1 MALAGGIVLL
11 APMAT
16 PYSPLYRRVFR
27 WCRPLVMRAALWSLA
42 GAPIAALGAEELEI
56 MDLGRRQKF
65 EVAENEAL
73 LSKWGTTKGELTTQL
88 ATNLPS
94 VALLESYGAQLL
106 VQLPTPIDRARAAA
120 GADDRIKALPGAD
133 WKPVIYV
140 KGANRTTANRRVIT
154 REVDV
159 RLPDGQ
165 TAEDVRARANAE
177 GFRPSKAKG
186 HVLLQ
191 FSNPWKAVEAA
202 AALRA
207 DGTNAEVVLGRV
219 LERRAVPNDPYFD
232 FQWHLRNI
240 GQETSLAGVDV
251 NILSAWDITK
261 GADVKV
267 VVVDDSMQTQLT
279 DAQPQSG
286 HEDLVENARPVS
298 SGLHFDFRDG
308 DSNPNPVDADDAH
321 GTAVSGVLAARGNN
335 SIGVS
340 GSAPE
345 ADLVAVRLIGSFV
358 TDQDIADALTWSPAT
373 YTAEISNNSW
383 GYTGAPGL
391 RDVGLTITSSL
402 EDAALNGRGG
412 KGQITLFANGNARLE
427 EDDGNY
433 TTLASSRFVIA
444 VGAIDNL
451 GRQSFY
457 STSGANLLISAPSN
471 GGTLGIF
478 TTDVSGNRGY
488 NPGFEEPD
496 DLDYTSSFGGTS
508 SATPLTSGCVALM
521 LSANPDLGWRDV
533 HEILAQTA
541 RKIAPNDS
549 DWQDNGAGFHFN
561 HKFGAGI
568 VDATAAVILARD
580 WENLGPETSVVKSL
594 SAPAVPVAVPDNN
607 LTGVSRDLD
616 FSDVENVRVE
626 RVEAKIKISTS
637 NRSDL
642 EVSLVSPSG
651 KRSILSPFHAR
662 NPFVNDANFDTGDGQ
677 GWPFTTTHHWGE
689 NSQGTWKVQVRDLRS
704 STTATLQA
712 ARITIYGTSAP
723 TQRLRFAQHRST
735 AIENL
740 GTAMIQVE
748 RLGDPVGTVSVDWAV
763 SNASYNGNA
772 VQDVDYTAT
781 PGTLT
786 FAEGETVKEIP
797 ITLINNETE
806 DGARS
811 LYVVLKNPQGAKLG
825 GFALTKLDLIDDES
839 SLVTVAQGDIE
850 MLESGNSPNTPNPGT
865 FVVTRSKA
873 TNQPLTVN
881 YSIGGSATSEEDFEP
896 LSGTVVILENETS
909 AVVTINPLDDLDLEG
924 LETVVLTIES
934 GDGYGVGVPA
944 SAQLNLIDNDRP
956 VVNVEAI
963 DNSAKEAG
971 LETGT
976 VRVRRNHPLTGNP
989 LALAE
994 PMVVNLSV
1002 GGSAVPNENY
1012 EPIPSSVVIPA
1023 NEDHALITVIP
1034 IDDAVYKTSQTVVIR
1049 LAAGFEY
1056 GNGFLDQAAVEI
1068 VNNEPLPDR
1077 NAPTVTITDPKQGA
1091 KINSPGTV
1099 MARGTAADNQQVA
1112 KVQYQVND
1120 SPFLLA
1126 NGTTSW
1132 EIDITSL
1139 VSPGPNVLRIRAL
1152 DQFDNVSTVAVN
1164 EFSYISSRTLTVAVE
1179 GSGKVSKGFTPSSS
1193 RDAGFQYTI
1202 TATPSR
1208 GFVFA
1213 GWNGLG
1219 VSSPLKTYTFTM
1231 PDENGTL
1238 TARFISDPFGPAI
1251 AGSYEGLLRSQGQFS
1266 PTAAGFL
1273 KIKVGSLGSFSG
1285 SIIYNGAKV
1294 PLKGQFTADQPA
1306 AGSGRYV
1313 GEIKR
1318 KKGLAPLKVDLRI
1331 DTEGDD
1337 NRIAGTIGT
1346 LDETS
1351 IVSADRA
1358 AFSKKSNPYLPAA
1371 SKPQLFTLRFPGPV
1385 PINNAVPIGE
1395 GFATASIDANGT
1407 VKWTGQLRDGTKA
1420 SQTTKLSKTL
1430 TFPLFATLFKGDGV
1444 ILGNVVLDSSQTDS
1458 DLTGSLDWFK
1468 DSRQDKIFQNG
1479 YTDTDATVLGSIYV
1493 PPTSGGLVLPGL
1505 GAATVQFRNGNMN
1518 ISGLDVTIQVQPK
1531 NKVTITGNNA
1541 QAMSMKISAA
1551 KGSFSGTFKHP
1562 VTGVKTPYGGVFLQ
1576 KTQTGAGGFVGSVLT
1591 TLPIQT
1597 GTVTVVPTAP

>member
-1 MALAGGIVLL
+1 
-11 APMAT
+11 
-16 PYSPLYRRVFR
+16 
-27 WCRPLVMRAALWSLA
+27 
-42 GAPIAALGAEELEI
+42 
-56 MDLGRRQKF
+56 MDFGRRQTF

-73 LSKWGTTKGELTTQL
+73 VSKWGTNRGELTTQL
-88 ATNLPS
+88 STSLPAAT
-94 VALLESYGAQLL
+94 VIESYGAQLL
-106 VQLPTPIDRARAAA
+106 VKLPAAIDRTKAAA
-120 GADDRIKALPGAD
+120 GADAQTRALPGAD

-140 KGANRTTANRRVIT
+140 KGTDRKTANRRVIT

-159 RLPDGQ
+159 ELPAG
-165 TAEDVRARANAE
+165 TSAADVQASANAE
-177 GFRPSKAKG
+177 GFRPSKARG
-186 HVLLQ
+186 HVLLR
-191 FSNPWKAVEAA
+191 FSTPWKAVDAA
-202 AALRA
+202 VALRA
-207 DGTNAEVVLGRV
+207 AGTNAEVVLGRV
-219 LERRAVPNDPYFD
+219 YERRAAPNDPF
-232 FQWHLRNI
+232 FGLQWHLRNV
-240 GQETSLAGVDV
+240 GQDTSVPGVDV

-261 GADVKV
+261 GTDVKV

-279 DAQPQSG
+279 AGTPGTG
-286 HEDLVENARPVS
+286 HEDLVANTRPVS

-308 DSNPNPVDADDAH
+308 DSDPNPEDFFDAH
-321 GTAVSGVLAARGNN
+321 GTAVSGVLAGRGNN

-373 YTAEISNNSW
+373 YTAEVSNNSW

-391 RDVGLTITSSL
+391 RDVGLTITSAL
-402 EDAALNGRGG
+402 EEAALNGRDG
-412 KGQITLFANGNARLE
+412 KGQITLFANGNANLE

-433 TTLASSRFVIA
+433 TTLSSSRFVIA
-444 VGAIDNL
+444 VGAIDNQ
-451 GRQSFY
+451 GRQSYY
-457 STSGANLLISAPSN
+457 STPGANLLISAPSN
-471 GGTLGIF
+471 GGSLGIF
-478 TTDVSGNRGY
+478 TTDVSGDRGY
-488 NPGFEEPD
+488 NPAFGQPGEPD
-496 DLDYTSSFGGTS
+496 DHDYTANFGGTS
-508 SATPLTSGCVALM
+508 SATPLTSGCVALV
-521 LSANPDLGWRDV
+521 LSVNPNLGWRDV

-541 RKIAPNDS
+541 RKIAPS
-549 DWQDNGAGFHFN
+549 DDDWADNGAGFHFN
-561 HKFGAGI
+561 HKFGAGM

-594 SAPAVPVAVPDNN
+594 SSPAVPAAVPDNN
-607 LTGVSRDLD
+607 QVGVSRDLD

-626 RVEAKIKISTS
+626 RVEAKIRIQTLH
-637 NRSDL
+637 RSDL

-651 KRSILSPFHAR
+651 KRSILAPVHTRPIFSQTG
-662 NPFVNDANFDTGDGQ
+662 DDDIDYDTGDGQ

-704 STTATLQA
+704 SATATLQA
-712 ARITIYGTSAP
+712 AKVTIYGTAAP
-723 TQRLRFAQHRST
+723 TQRLRFTQHRSS

-740 GTAMIQVE
+740 GTTMIQVE
-748 RLGDPVGTVSVDWAV
+748 RLGDPVGTVSVDWAI
-763 SNASYNGNA
+763 SNAAYNGKA

-797 ITLINNETE
+797 ITLINNDTE

-811 LYVVLKNPQGAKLG
+811 LYIVLKNPQGAKLG
-825 GFALTKLDLIDDES
+825 GFALTKLDLVDDES
-839 SLVTVAQGDIE
+839 SLVTVAPGDVDMAE
-850 MLESGNSPNTPNPGT
+850 SPNTPDPGT

-873 TNQPLTVN
+873 TNEPLIVN
-881 YSIGGSATSEEDFEP
+881 YSIGGTATSDEDFEP

-909 AVVTINPLDDLDLEG
+909 AVVTVNPIDDLDLEG

-934 GDGYGVGVPA
+934 GDGYGIGVPG
-944 SAQLNLIDNDRP
+944 SAQLNLVDNDRP
-956 VVNVEAI
+956 LVNVEAI

-976 VRVRRNHPLTGNP
+976 FRVRRNHPLTGNA
-989 LALAE
+989 LALPE

-1002 GGSAVPNENY
+1002 GGTAVPNENY
-1012 EPIPSSVVIPA
+1012 EPIQNFVVIPA
-1023 NEDHALITVIP
+1023 NEDHALITITP
-1034 IDDAVYKTSQTVVIR
+1034 IDDAVYKTSQTVVVR
-1049 LAAGFEY
+1049 LAPSLEYGAGF
-1056 GNGFLDQAAVEI
+1056 LTQAVVEI
-1068 VNNEPLPDR
+1068 VNNEPLPDA
-1077 NAPTVTITDPKQGA
+1077 NAPSVTITDPKQGV
-1091 KINSPGTV
+1091 KINSPGAV
-1099 MARGTAADNQQVA
+1099 IAKGTATDNQQVA

-1120 SPFLLA
+1120 GPFLPLS
-1126 NGTTSW
+1126 GTTSW
-1132 EIDITSL
+1132 EIDITSVVL
-1139 VSPGPNVLRIRAL
+1139 PGPNVLRVKAF
-1152 DQFDNVSTVAVN
+1152 DNFDNVSTVAVS
-1164 EFSYISSRTLTVAVE
+1164 EFSYISSRTLTVALE

-1213 GWNGLG
+1213 GWSGIG
-1219 VSSPLKTYTFTM
+1219 PSSPLKTYTFTM
-1231 PDENGTL
+1231 PDENVTL

-1251 AGSYEGLLRSQGQFS
+1251 AGNYEGLLRSQGPFTL
-1266 PTAAGFL
+1266 TASGFL
-1273 KIKVGSLGSFSG
+1273 KVKVGSLGSFSG

-1358 AFSKKSNPYLPAA
+1358 AFNKKGNPYLPAA

-1385 PINNAVPIGE
+1385 PINNTVPIGD

-1407 VKWTGQLRDGTKA
+1407 VKWTGQLRDGTKV

-1430 TFPLFATLFKGDGV
+1430 TFPLFVSLFKGKGV
-1444 ILGNVVLDSSQTDS
+1444 ILGDVVLDSSQADS
-1458 DLTGSLDWFK
+1458 DLTGSLDWIK
-1468 DSRQDKIFQNG
+1468 NPSEDKLFPTG
-1479 YTDTDATVLGSIYV
+1479 YTDTDATVVGSIYV
-1493 PPTSGGLVLPGL
+1493 PPTSGGLVLTGL
-1505 GAATVQFRNGNMN
+1505 GAGGTVQFRNGNMN
-1518 ISGLDVTIQVQPK
+1518 PGFNVTIQVQPK
-1531 NKVTITGNNA
+1531 NKVVITGANA
-1541 QAMSMKISAA
+1541 QAMTMKIAAA

-1562 VTGVKTPYGGVFLQ
+1562 ATGVKTPFGGVFLQ
-1576 KTQTGAGGFVGSVLT
+1576 KTQTGAGGFVGSVQT
-1591 TLPIQT
+1591 NLPIQT
-1597 GTVTVVPTAP
+1597 GTITVVPTAP